1 MRNQAPFILV
11 DGSSYLYRA
20 FHAMPNLRT
29 VSGVPTGAIYGVTN
43 MLRKLITDYEPRHVA
58 VVFDAKGK
66 TFRNDIYKEYKAHR
80 PPMPD
85 ELREQVATI
94 HEIVDAMGLP
104 RLVIDGV
111 EADDVI
117 GTLATQAS
125 DQGMDTLVC
134 TGDKDL
140 AQLVDDHVT
149 LINTMN
155 DTRLDADGV
164 QEKFGVP
171 PQGIVDYLML
181 VGDSSDNIPGVPKV
195 GPKTAVKWLAEYR
208 SLEELVSRAG
218 EVGGKVGEHLRAAID
233 QFPMTR
239 ELVTIRRG
247 VELGQG
253 PRDLERRPPDRKR
266 LRELFTKLEFR
277 AWLDALGSDESGPDP
292 ETGAHYEILSDR
304 KSFLAWLD
312 RLRKAPLFAFD
323 TETTSLDPLEAQIV
337 GVSFSDAKGAAYVP
351 VAHRYPGAPDQLD
364 RDYVLGQLKPLLEDA
379 NRKKVAQNLKYDM
392 SVLAQSGIQVR
403 GCCFDTMLESYV
415 LDSTAS
421 RHDMDSLALKYLGRK
436 TIKYEEVAGKG
447 KSQIGFEEVPI
458 EQAGPYAAEDAD
470 ITLRLHNTLWP
481 RLQKTAPLVKV
492 FETIEMPLVAV
503 LARVERNGV
512 RLDGAMLKRQSQKL
526 AGRLLEIEHQ
536 AHEEAGQPFNISSP
550 KQIQEILYG
559 EKKMPVIRKTPKGQ
573 PSTAESVLEELA
585 GLGHR
590 LPQVILDY
598 RTLSKLKS
606 TYTEI
611 GRAHV

>member
-233 QFPMTR
+233 QCPMTR

-277 AWLDALGSDESGPDP
+277 AWLD
-292 ETGAHYEILSDR
+292 
-304 KSFLAWLD
+304 
-312 RLRKAPLFAFD
+312 
-323 TETTSLDPLEAQIV
+323 
-337 GVSFSDAKGAAYVP
+337 
-351 VAHRYPGAPDQLD
+351 
-364 RDYVLGQLKPLLEDA
+364 
-379 NRKKVAQNLKYDM
+379 
-392 SVLAQSGIQVR
+392 
-403 GCCFDTMLESYV
+403 
-415 LDSTAS
+415 
-421 RHDMDSLALKYLGRK
+421 
-436 TIKYEEVAGKG
+436 
-447 KSQIGFEEVPI
+447 
-458 EQAGPYAAEDAD
+458 
-470 ITLRLHNTLWP
+470 
-481 RLQKTAPLVKV
+481 
-492 FETIEMPLVAV
+492 
-503 LARVERNGV
+503 
-512 RLDGAMLKRQSQKL
+512 
-526 AGRLLEIEHQ
+526 
-536 AHEEAGQPFNISSP
+536 
-550 KQIQEILYG
+550 
-559 EKKMPVIRKTPKGQ
+559 
-573 PSTAESVLEELA
+573 
-585 GLGHR
+585 
-590 LPQVILDY
+590 
-598 RTLSKLKS
+598 
-606 TYTEI
+606 
-611 GRAHV
+611 